1 MIRVRAGAGLAEVQ
15 ALAERARRLS
25 GETLDA
31 ALEAGR
37 AELERALLEELSVH
51 TKVGPQLRGKVRV
64 VVDGRRIVVHWPD
77 WAVRALPLARDLSR
91 TALDRAKAAM
101 LEAMR

>member
-15 ALAERARRLS
+15 ALRDRVLRLTGDELS
-25 GETLDA
+25 V

-37 AELERALLEELSVH
+37 AELERAIQDELALHS
-51 TKVGPQLRGKVRV
+51 KVGPQLRGRVRV

-77 WAVRALPLARDLSR
+77 WAARALPLARELSR
-91 TALDRAKAAM
+91 SALDRTKAAI